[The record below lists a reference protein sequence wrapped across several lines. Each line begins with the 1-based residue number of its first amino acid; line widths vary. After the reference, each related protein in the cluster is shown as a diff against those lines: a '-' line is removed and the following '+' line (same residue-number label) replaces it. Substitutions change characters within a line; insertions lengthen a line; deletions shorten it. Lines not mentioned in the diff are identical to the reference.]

1 MTLLSDSVS
10 ANAPI
15 EIRLV
20 TEGDVAVR
28 KAMSDTQQFIFG
40 YGSLLESRSRVMT
53 SPSALYASPVN
64 VVGIQRGWFGRVV
77 SASLSPTYLGAVSD
91 PNFNCNG
98 VIFKASRQELEAF
111 DAHESGYTRERIDQ
125 NNIAM
130 LDGSKSAPE
139 GDIWFYAVTEK
150 RFASPEFPIAQ
161 SYVDICLNG
170 CLEIEAAYPLAKE
183 AEFAETFLRTS
194 TNWSKYWV
202 NDRIYPRQP
211 FIYLPN
217 ASKIDHLIQKA
228 LGEEM
233 FSNIEIEPASWKSD
247 EAM

>member
-1 MTLLSDSVS
+1 
-10 ANAPI
+10 
-15 EIRLV
+15 
-20 TEGDVAVR
+20 
-28 KAMSDTQQFIFG
+28 MSDTQQFIFG
-40 YGSLLESRSRVMT
+40 YGSFLESRSRVMT
-53 SPSALYASPVN
+53 SPSALYAFPVN

-77 SASLSPTYLGAVSD
+77 SPSLSPTYLGAVSD

-98 VIFKASRQELEAF
+98 VIFKVSQQELEAF
-111 DAHESGYTRERIDQ
+111 DNHESGYKRERIDQ
-125 NNIAM
+125 KNITM

-150 RFASPEFPIAQ
+150 HFASPEFPIVQ

-228 LGEEM
+228 LGVET
-233 FSNIEIEPASWKSD
+233 FSNIEIEPASWKMG
-247 EAM
+247 EAKCESSVGERDLK

>member
-1 MTLLSDSVS
+1 MK
-10 ANAPI
+10 
-15 EIRLV
+15 E
-20 TEGDVAVR
+20 EG
-28 KAMSDTQQFIFG
+28 MSDTEQFIFG
-40 YGSLLESRSRVMT
+40 YGSFLESRSRVMT
-53 SPSALYASPVN
+53 SPSAMYASPVN

-98 VIFKASRQELEAF
+98 VIFKVSQQELEAF
-111 DAHESGYTRERIDQ
+111 DNHESGYKRERIDQ
-125 NNIAM
+125 KNIAM

-150 RFASPEFPIAQ
+150 RFASPEFPIVQ
-161 SYVDICLNG
+161 LYVDICLNG

-183 AEFAETFLRTS
+183 AGFAEMFLRSS
-194 TNWSKYWV
+194 TNWSVYWV

-217 ASKIDHLIQKA
+217 ASKIDQLIQKA
-228 LGEEM
+228 LGEET
-233 FSNIEIEPASWKSD
+233 FSKIEIEPASWKRG
-247 EAM
+247 EAK